1 MTQVS
6 VCQSQSKSN
15 SVYPPP
21 PLSVGGGGVKHPTK
35 FKKGGLDKTS
45 TFKGGC
51 WEREGGF
58 FQVEGGGEV
67 QLSHHKLKSEIFNDK
82 KSLLAKVFFFV
93 ITKNSN

>member
-1 MTQVS
+1 M
-6 VCQSQSKSN
+6 CI
-15 SVYPPP
+15 P

-51 WEREGGF
+51 WEREGDF
-58 FQVEGGGEV
+58 FQVEGGGGEV